1 MPELLLMPEIATGT
15 TEAVLSSWS
24 VAENATVSAHDVVAV
39 VETAKA
45 VVDVEAE
52 ADGVMVRL
60 LVAPGAEVA
69 TGSPIAL
76 VAGPGEQVGDV
87 DAALR
92 DLGVSAESV
101 PSPSSSSGSPAVDG
115 LEVPEAA
122 TTQDPSPVSPPN
134 GVAVSEA
141 PAAPATSSAAPESRN
156 GHGARVFS
164 SPIARRLARE
174 AGLSVEQI
182 HGTGP
187 GGRIVR
193 RDVERAVA
201 EGADTTAPT
210 TGPARPVAS
219 PADAARQPAGDPAYT
234 EIPHTR
240 LRRLIAARLTESVQT
255 APHFYLRA
263 SVRAD
268 RLLALRAELNAGAA
282 SEANVTVNDLVVK
295 AVGAAHVRVP
305 ELNVTWTQ
313 EAVRFYASVDVAV
326 AVATEGGL
334 VTPVVRGVPD
344 LSVTAVARSVRDLA
358 ERARSG
364 RLQQHE
370 LEGGTISVT
379 NLGMYGTE
387 EFAAI
392 ISPPQASILAVG
404 AAREEPVVVD
414 GRLEVG
420 TVMRLTL
427 SVDHRPVDG
436 VTAARWL
443 AVLVDLLEHPARVLA

>member
-1 MPELLLMPEIATGT
+1 VPELLRMPEIATGT

-52 ADGVMVRL
+52 TDGVLVRL
-60 LVAPGAEVA
+60 LVEPGAEVA
-69 TGSPIAL
+69 TGAPIAL

-87 DAALR
+87 ESALR
-92 DLGVSAESV
+92 DLGVSVVAA
-101 PSPSSSSGSPAVDG
+101 PGAAGAPAADA
-115 LEVPEAA
+115 LEVPEAS
-122 TTQDPSPVSPPN
+122 TTQEPAPVSPSS
-134 GVAVSEA
+134 GVAVTEA
-141 PAAPATSSAAPESRN
+141 PATASGAHTTPASAN
-156 GHGARVFS
+156 GHGGRVFT

-182 HGTGP
+182 RGTGP

-201 EGADTTAPT
+201 EGAAPAMQ
-210 TGPARPVAS
+210 PVRPIAS
-219 PADAARQPAGDPAYT
+219 PAAAETQRVGGPAYT

-240 LRRLIAARLTESVQT
+240 QRRLIAARLTESVQT

-263 SVRAD
+263 SVRVD

-282 SEANVTVNDLVVK
+282 SDATVSVNDLVVK
-295 AVGAAHVRVP
+295 AVGAAHLLVP
-305 ELNVTWTQ
+305 ELNVTWTPD
-313 EAVRFYASVDVAV
+313 AVRSYASVDVAV
-326 AVATEGGL
+326 AVATDGGL
-334 VTPVVRGVPD
+334 VTPVVRSVPD
-344 LSVTAVARSVRDLA
+344 LSVTAVARTVRDLA

-370 LEGGTISVT
+370 LEGATITVT

-392 ISPPQASILAVG
+392 INPPQASILAVG
-404 AAREEPVVVD
+404 AARQEPVVVD
-414 GRLEVG
+414 GTLSVA

-443 AVLVDLLEHPARVLA
+443 AALVDLLEHPARVLA

>member
-1 MPELLLMPEIATGT
+1 VPELLRMPEIATGT

-52 ADGVMVRL
+52 TDGVLVRL
-60 LVAPGAEVA
+60 LVEPGAEVA
-69 TGSPIAL
+69 TGAPIAL

-87 DAALR
+87 ESALR
-92 DLGVSAESV
+92 DLGVSVVAA
-101 PSPSSSSGSPAVDG
+101 PGAAGAPAADA
-115 LEVPEAA
+115 LEVPEAS
-122 TTQDPSPVSPPN
+122 TTQEPAPVSPSS
-134 GVAVSEA
+134 GVAVTEA
-141 PAAPATSSAAPESRN
+141 PATAAGAHATPASAN
-156 GHGARVFS
+156 GHGGRVFT

-182 HGTGP
+182 RGTGP

-201 EGADTTAPT
+201 EGAAGMAPT
-210 TGPARPVAS
+210 SQPVT
-219 PADAARQPAGDPAYT
+219 PPAGAGTQRAGGPAYT

-240 LRRLIAARLTESVQT
+240 QRRLIAARLTESVQT

-263 SVRAD
+263 SVRVD
-268 RLLALRAELNAGAA
+268 RLLALRAELNAGAVSDA
-282 SEANVTVNDLVVK
+282 TVSVNDLVVK
-295 AVGAAHVRVP
+295 AVGAAHVLVP
-305 ELNVTWTQ
+305 ELNVTWTPD
-313 EAVRFYASVDVAV
+313 AVRSYASVDVAV
-326 AVATEGGL
+326 AVATDGGL
-334 VTPVVRGVPD
+334 VTPLVRSVPD
-344 LSVTAVARSVRDLA
+344 LSVTAVARTVRDLA

-370 LEGGTISVT
+370 LEGATITVT

-392 ISPPQASILAVG
+392 INPPQASILAVG
-404 AAREEPVVVD
+404 AARQEPVVVD
-414 GRLEVG
+414 GALSVA

-443 AVLVDLLEHPARVLA
+443 AALVDLLEHPARVLA